1 MPINNNLINK
11 IRYTIY
17 APVYDRI
24 TKVLEKARQESITSL
39 KLHEGSKVLIVGG
52 GTGLDFPL
60 FPPNVEI
67 TATDL
72 TPAMVKKMKQRS
84 RKLKLK
90 TKLYVMDG
98 QKLTFENDCFDV
110 VILHLIL
117 AVIPDPIAA
126 IKEAERV
133 LKPDGQIAILDKFIP
148 EHQKAGIL
156 RLVLNQFTKLLFSD
170 INRKIE
176 DIIRPTH
183 LKKQA
188 DIPAKFGGVFR
199 RILLRKPAT

>member
-1 MPINNNLINK
+1 MPINNNLVNK
-11 IRYTIY
+11 IRYTLY
-17 APVYDRI
+17 APIYDRI
-24 TKVLEKARQESITSL
+24 TRVLEEARQQSISSL
-39 KLHEGSKVLIVGG
+39 HIHEGYKILIVGG

-72 TPAMVKKMKQRS
+72 TPIMVNKMKIRS
-84 RKLKLK
+84 SKLKLK

-98 QKLTFENDCFDV
+98 QDLTFEDECFDV

-133 LKPDGQIAILDKFIP
+133 LKPGGQIAVLDKFIP
-148 EHQKAGIL
+148 EHQKAGII

-176 DIIRPTH
+176 EIVKHTQ
-183 LKKQA
+183 LKKVS
-188 DIPAKFGGVFR
+188 DVPANFGGVFR
-199 RILLRKPAT
+199 RILLQKPV